1 MARNMEQRDGAGP
14 TERRCDQDGCH
25 EAGTHRAPR
34 SRDNLRDYY
43 WFCLE
48 HVREYN
54 AAWNYY
60 AGMSEDQ
67 VERERRRD
75 TIWHRPTWPLRGQG
89 ERRVEDPFET
99 GAGASAAQSTVS
111 PEQAAAMA
119 WSAADRA
126 ALAVLGLRPP
136 VTVPAVKK
144 RYKELAKRHHPDANG
159 GDKAA
164 EETFKA
170 INLAYARLS
179 ASRAG
184 QP

>member
-1 MARNMEQRDGAGP
+1 MAKPLNRREAPNGADRP
-14 TERRCDQDGCH
+14 CDQDGCP
-25 EAGTHRAPR
+25 EPGDFRAPR
-34 SRDNLRDYY
+34 SRENLRDYY

-89 ERRVEDPFET
+89 GRRVEDPFET
-99 GAGASAAQSTVS
+99 GAAAGAEQAEVS
-111 PEQAAAMA
+111 PENAAAMA

-126 ALAVLGLRPP
+126 ALAVLGLAPP

-144 RYKELAKRHHPDANG
+144 RYKDLAKRHHPDTNG

-184 QP
+184 HN